1 MYHTMSHYG
10 INIEFQHPDPEA
22 PLLKSP
28 LRLVTWGPHQA
39 QSAWRKQ
46 SVQPGLNDSTRK
58 AFRPTM
64 LTCKFPML
72 QRDTVGRP
80 FAKKNQPRDQFPNCS
95 GKWALVD
102 LPMLDP
108 FQTTKFVPD
117 SPDPKRGFPSFSHQ
131 NCQKIMAPPVRHQEW
146 AIRAPRHRNTKSLS
160 RGHIPCRATVN
171 RLLRI

>member
-80 FAKKNQPRDQFPNCS
+80 FAKKKQPREQFPNCS
-95 GKWALVD
+95 GSEIGTCGPSNAG
-102 LPMLDP
+102 P
-108 FQTTKFVPD
+108 FSNYGNHPLWVPD
-117 SPDPKRGFPSFSHQ
+117 SPDPMGVPIIFPSKLPEHHG
-131 NCQKIMAPPVRHQEW
+131 PPV
-146 AIRAPRHRNTKSLS
+146 
-160 RGHIPCRATVN
+160 
-171 RLLRI
+171 

>member
-28 LRLVTWGPHQA
+28 PRLVTWGPHQA

>member
-1 MYHTMSHYG
+1 MRYSKIVYKH
-10 INIEFQHPDPEA
+10 PEA

-28 LRLVTWGPHQA
+28 LGLVTWGPHQG

-80 FAKKNQPRDQFPNCS
+80 FAKKNQQREQFPNPS
-95 GKWALVD
+95 GSEMGTCGPSNAG
-102 LPMLDP
+102 P
-108 FQTTKFVPD
+108 FSNYGNHPNSCQIHRILK
-117 SPDPKRGFPSFSHQ
+117 GFPSFSHQ
-131 NCQKIMAPPVRHQEW
+131 NGQKIMAPPFDTKNGLFGLPGIGTRKASAR
-146 AIRAPRHRNTKSLS
+146 AISHVVALS
-160 RGHIPCRATVN
+160 TDY
-171 RLLRI
+171 